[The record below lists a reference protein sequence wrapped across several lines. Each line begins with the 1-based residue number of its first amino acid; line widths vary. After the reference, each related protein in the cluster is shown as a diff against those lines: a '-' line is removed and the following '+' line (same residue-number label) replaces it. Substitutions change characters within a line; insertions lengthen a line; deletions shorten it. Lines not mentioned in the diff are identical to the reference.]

1 MNFGSKFLARHAQ
14 RLLDSA
20 HITSDFTCVFCAAAG
35 TIFGT
40 KDSVFLIFLLVS
52 LQSIS
57 KLFFFVGPT
66 LPKNLHSHSMI
77 KHNKDLVVIGGQ
89 TNSAISSTLYRLEYK
104 EEYPLFEWKWYEMKA
119 KLKIPR
125 YSSVASI
132 IPYDLI

>member
-1 MNFGSKFLARHAQ
+1 M
-14 RLLDSA
+14 DSA

-40 KDSVFLIFLLVS
+40 KDVYELGFSYL
-52 LQSIS
+52 SIS
-57 KLFFFVGPT
+57 IFTKYNKVIFFVGPT